1 MSHLLN
7 ILWKALLTCTPY
19 SYHILLTVALSCLVT
34 GLAGLQSQNESTSF
48 SGLWNLGFGSVASS
62 TVIKLCG
69 NASNCS
75 GTIPMVLLANA
86 PQVAVSIAYF
96 FCNNMLTVMS
106 LAVEFNGYAATRK
119 PLRVSWPKGLQRST
133 YYLSLPYRYSIPL
146 IISHTIIHWLVS
158 ESLFLVDVTLFDMAG
173 NETSERLI
181 SCGHSPMAII
191 CTVILVSLLIFLVLI
206 LRYKHFRTSMPLA
219 GSCSEIISA
228 ACHPPPGGGDPLKP
242 VMWGEIPMSK
252 AIPTDSDTCSGQ
264 EHNGETGECTVSRLA
279 SNSFSTDAETLNNHH
294 HHHHR
299 GQGNES
305 QTYFWGNN
313 NDADEGDAMLLTVP
327 TLDTRGNG
335 ANEGGSNDAL
345 QCEKDDDPGHCS
357 FSSSEVITPR
367 VGKSYL

>member
-1 MSHLLN
+1 MLT

-34 GLAGLQSQNESTSF
+34 GLAELQSQGESTSF

-106 LAVEFNGYAATRK
+106 LAVEFNGYASKRK
-119 PLRVSWPKGLQRST
+119 SLRVSWPKGLQRST

-146 IISHTIIHWLVS
+146 IISHILIHWLVS
-158 ESLFLVDVTLFDMAG
+158 QSLFLVDVTLFDMAG
-173 NETSERLI
+173 NVTPERLI

-191 CTVILVSLLIFLVLI
+191 FTVILVSLLMFLVLG
-206 LRYKHFRTSMPLA
+206 LRYKRFKTSMPLA

-228 ACHPPPGGGDPLKP
+228 ACHPPPGGADPLKP
-242 VMWGEIPMSK
+242 VMWGEIPSK
-252 AIPTDSDTCSGQ
+252 DTCSVQ
-264 EHNGETGECTVSRLA
+264 EHNWETTERTVSGLG
-279 SNSFSTDAETLNNHH
+279 SNSFSTDAETLNNNNTTTTTNQ
-294 HHHHR
+294 R
-299 GQGNES
+299 QG

-313 NDADEGDAMLLTVP
+313 NDADEGEALFHTVSISD
-327 TLDTRGNG
+327 TTRGGG
-335 ANEGGSNDAL
+335 ANGGSNDAL
-345 QCEKDDDPGHCS
+345 QSEEDEGPGHCS
-357 FSSSEVITPR
+357 FSSSEVIAPR